1 MTKLSNDQNITN
13 LKYRER
19 LRIYIM
25 IMFFLTVVLA
35 IMCIFLKVSIIFP
48 IITYLYAKFLVK
60 KRDSVVINRK
70 DDGLKEFRDA
80 IKKNKKKYRRSV

>member
-1 MTKLSNDQNITN
+1 MTKLSNDQNINN

-35 IMCIFLKVSIIFP
+35 IMCIFLNVNIIFP

-70 DDGLKEFRDA
+70 DDLKEFRDA